1 LVPADPDH
9 DPCGGRVLS
18 KVLSMSEQKSLPV
31 GRTLLAGKII
41 SNYGQSSIDCVVRRI
56 SERGATLTT
65 QSPLGIPSQFHLLIP
80 GEGPPRPCK
89 LIWQSGEEL
98 GLEFEV
104 ADTAEDE
111 PLRRP
116 AAPERQADSMM
127 RGQMLALRAALD
139 EIRAGVILLD
149 SDLRAQFINREFRK
163 MWALPDQVADSKPS
177 FVALMYHGR
186 DTGAYQIAPVDMDAY
201 VAGRIRQVRDG
212 DTAPRD
218 VRTTNGEVLRVQC
231 AVLPNGGRMISY
243 VYVTDI
249 VRHADELALL
259 HTALDNISDGVLLLD
274 ADLKVQF
281 LNRKLRQFWGISKEQ
296 AAHHPTYLELI
307 RNAPDAGSHQVA
319 PDKREEFLESRVE
332 AIRSATPAVRDA
344 KLADGRTIR
353 VHCSITAN
361 GGRMLTYCDVTDLIR
376 NAEMLE
382 KLATIDSMT
391 GLCNRRHFL
400 SLAEGEW
407 SRFQRYQRPLSLLAI
422 DIDHFKS
429 VNDRYGHA
437 VGDEAIV
444 SVANAC
450 QQGRRASDIV
460 GRLGGEEFV
469 MLLPETD
476 QAQAMIVAERLRD
489 RVAAHILHVHQVQ
502 FRLTISLGVAQAAV
516 SMSGIDALLR
526 SADQA
531 LYRAKNAGRN
541 RVETWSPRADQN
553 IAAE

>member
-1 LVPADPDH
+1 L
-9 DPCGGRVLS
+9 GGGVLL

-65 QSPLGIPSQFHLLIP
+65 QSPLGIPQLFHLLIP

-89 LIWQSGEEL
+89 LIWQSGDEL
-98 GLEFEV
+98 GLEFEIFE
-104 ADTAEDE
+104 AAEDE
-111 PLRRP
+111 AVHRP
-116 AAPERQADSMM
+116 AMPERRAVDSLL

-139 EIRAGVILLD
+139 EIRMGVVLLD
-149 SDLRAQFINREFRK
+149 GELRAQFINREFRRI
-163 MWALPDQVADSKPS
+163 WALPDQVADSKPS

-186 DTGAYQIAPVDMDAY
+186 DTGAYEIAAADMDAY
-201 VAGRIRQVRDG
+201 VAGRIRQVREG
-212 DTAPRD
+212 DTTPRD
-218 VRTTNGEVLRVQC
+218 VRTTNGEVLRIQC
-231 AVLPNGGRMISY
+231 AVLPNGGRMLSY
-243 VYVTDI
+243 AYVTDI
-249 VRHADELALL
+249 VRHSDELALL

-274 ADLKVQF
+274 ADLRVQF
-281 LNRKLRQFWGISKEQ
+281 LNHKLRQYWGISKEQ
-296 AAHHPTYLELI
+296 AARHPTYLELI
-307 RNAPDAGSHQVA
+307 RNAPHAGAHEVA
-319 PDKREEFLESRVE
+319 PDKLDEFLASRVE

-344 KLADGRTIR
+344 KIADGRTIR
-353 VHCSITAN
+353 IHCSITAS

-382 KLATIDSMT
+382 KLATVDSMT
-391 GLCNRRHFL
+391 GLFNRRHFL

-407 SRFQRYQRPLSLLAI
+407 SRYQRYQRPLSLLAI

-460 GRLGGEEFV
+460 GRHGGEEFV

-476 QAQAMIVAERLRD
+476 LAQAMIVAERLRE
-489 RVAAHILHVHQVQ
+489 RVAAHILHVHKVQ
-502 FRLTISLGVAQAAV
+502 FRLTISIGIAQATV
-516 SMSGIDALLR
+516 SMSAVDALLR
-526 SADQA
+526 AADEA
-531 LYRAKNAGRN
+531 LYQAKNEGRN
-541 RVETWSPRADQN
+541 RTVPWSPQSEPRL
-553 IAAE
+553 AAE

>member
-1 LVPADPDH
+1 L
-9 DPCGGRVLS
+9 GGGVLL
-18 KVLSMSEQKSLPV
+18 KVLSMSEQKSLPI

-65 QSPLGIPSQFHLLIP
+65 ESPLGIPAQFHLLIP
-80 GEGPPRPCK
+80 GEGPPRSCK

-104 ADTAEDE
+104 ADAVEDMAPRRGAMRE
-111 PLRRP
+111 RRATDSLLR
-116 AAPERQADSMM
+116 
-127 RGQMLALRAALD
+127 GHMLALKSALD
-139 EIRAGVILLD
+139 EIRMGVILLD
-149 SDLRAQFINREFRK
+149 ADLRAQFINREFRK
-163 MWALPDQVADSKPS
+163 IWVLPDQVADSKPS

-186 DTGAYQIAPVDMDAY
+186 DTGAYQIAPADMDAY

-243 VYVTDI
+243 AYVTDI
-249 VRHADELALL
+249 VRHSDELTLL
-259 HTALDNISDGVLLLD
+259 HTALDNVNDGVLLLD
-274 ADLKVQF
+274 SELRVQF
-281 LNRKLRQFWGISKEQ
+281 MNHKLRQYWGISKEQ
-296 AAHHPTYLELI
+296 AAHHPTYLDLI
-307 RNAPDAGSHQVA
+307 RNAPHAGAHEVA
-319 PDKREEFLESRVE
+319 PDKLDAFLASRVE

-361 GGRMLTYCDVTDLIR
+361 DGRMLTYCDVTDLVR

-391 GLCNRRHFL
+391 GLFNRRHFL
-400 SLAEGEW
+400 GSAEGEW

-444 SVANAC
+444 SVADAC
-450 QQGRRASDIV
+450 QQGKRASDIV
-460 GRLGGEEFV
+460 ARLGGEEFV

-476 QAQAMIVAERLRD
+476 QAQAMIVAERLRE
-489 RVAAHILHVHQVQ
+489 RVAAHVLRAHKVQ
-502 FRLTISLGVAQAAV
+502 FKVTISIGVAGATI

-531 LYRAKNAGRN
+531 LYQAKSEGRN
-541 RVETWSPRADQN
+541 RVVSWSPQSERKL
-553 IAAE
+553 AAE

>member
-1 LVPADPDH
+1 MPE
-9 DPCGGRVLS
+9 R
-18 KVLSMSEQKSLPV
+18 KSLPV

-41 SNYGQSSIDCVVRRI
+41 SNYGQSSIDCVVRRL

-65 QSPLGIPSQFHLLIP
+65 DSPLGIPKQFHLLIP

-89 LIWQSGEEL
+89 LVWQSGEEL

-104 ADTAEDE
+104 ADAAADE
-111 PLRRP
+111 AQRP
-116 AAPERQADSMM
+116 AMPERRAADSMM

-139 EIRAGVILLD
+139 EIKMGVILLD
-149 SDLRAQFINREFRK
+149 ADLRAQFINREFRK
-163 MWALPDQVADSKPS
+163 IWALSDEVADSKPS

-186 DTGAYQIAPVDMDAY
+186 DTGAYEIALADMDAY
-201 VAGRIRQVRDG
+201 VAGRIRQVREG
-212 DTAPRD
+212 DTTPRD

-243 VYVTDI
+243 AYVTDI

-259 HTALDNISDGVLLLD
+259 HAALDNLNDGVLLLD
-274 ADLKVQF
+274 SDLKVQF
-281 LNRKLRQFWGISKEQ
+281 LNQKLRQYWGVSKEE
-296 AAHHPTYLELI
+296 AARHPSYGELI
-307 RNAPDAGSHQVA
+307 ANLPHPGAYPVPQGDVQ
-319 PDKREEFLESRVE
+319 EFLAARVE
-332 AIRSATPAVRDA
+332 EVRSATPAVRD
-344 KLADGRTIR
+344 LRIADGRTMRI
-353 VHCSITAN
+353 HCTVTAS

-382 KLATIDSMT
+382 KLATVDAMT
-391 GLCNRRHFL
+391 GLFNRRHFL

-437 VGDEAIV
+437 VGDEAII

-450 QQGRRASDIV
+450 QQGRRVSDIV

-476 QAQAMIVAERLRD
+476 QAQAMIVAERLRE
-489 RVAAHILHVHQVQ
+489 RVASHVLHVHKVQ
-502 FRLTISLGVAQAAV
+502 FKVTISIGVAQATA

-526 SADQA
+526 AADQA
-531 LYRAKNAGRN
+531 LYQAKHDGRN
-541 RVETWSPRADQN
+541 RVAEWSEPSEQKL
-553 IAAE
+553 AAE